1 MGKRKI
7 IREGNKEEILASVT
21 EEVCKRIRTLG
32 VGAEVAICEI
42 VRDIYLERGY
52 EFKHA
57 DGQHGWVWT
66 RDGCETYSL
75 QDSDQFIVLDQV
87 IKELNNEF
95 RFDFTKYKGLV
106 VGLPYNIPFIV
117 RAKKTTND
125 PFLEG
130 VVAGILNG
138 RRDIYN
144 PTVFYGDAFELDEI
158 ISMLTQKYEAMH
170 PQRNIVQ
177 ITGEEFAHI
186 LILCIK
192 DGTHL
197 DFGKQFDNT
206 DLLVFE
212 DVQEIAGKNATMQQF
227 YGVFDKVYESG
238 GQIVVTSSEPP
249 SRIHTLDDRI
259 KTQLEGGMICEVRA
273 QDA

>member
-32 VGAEVAICEI
+32 VGAEVAISQI
-42 VRDIYLERGY
+42 VRDIYHEKGY
-52 EFKHA
+52 ELKHA
-57 DGQHGWVWT
+57 DGRHGWVWT

-75 QDSDQFIVLDQV
+75 QDSDQFIVLDQA
-87 IKELNNEF
+87 IKELSKEY
-95 RFDFTKYKGLV
+95 RFDFTKSKGLV

-130 VVAGILNG
+130 VIAGILNG

-144 PTVFYGDAFELDEI
+144 PTVFYGDAFEMDEI

-177 ITGEEFAHI
+177 ISGEEFTHI
-186 LILCIK
+186 LILSIK
-192 DGTHL
+192 DDTHL
-197 DFGKQFDNT
+197 HFGKQFDNT

-212 DVQEIAGKNATMQQF
+212 NVQEIAGKAATMQQF
-227 YGVFDKVYESG
+227 YGIFDKIYESG
-238 GQIVVTSSEPP
+238 GQIVITSSEPP
-249 SRIHTLDDRI
+249 SRIHSLDDRI
-259 KTQLEGGMICEVRA
+259 KTQLEGEIGRA
-273 QDA
+273 HV